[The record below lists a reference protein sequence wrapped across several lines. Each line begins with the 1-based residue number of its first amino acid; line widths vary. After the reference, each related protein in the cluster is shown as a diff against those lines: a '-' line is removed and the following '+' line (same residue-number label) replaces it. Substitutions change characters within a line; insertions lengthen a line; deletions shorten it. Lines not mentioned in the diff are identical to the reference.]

1 MRETVILKKT
11 IGLKKTAISKKA
23 VVQFAAVTSWLKR
36 RVWCLPFALCASAPA
51 VADYSQHPLAAEF
64 VDEMVQ
70 KHGFTAAEINAWLS
84 KAQKRQPIL
93 DSISRPAEKS
103 KTWKEYRPIFIV
115 PMRITNGVEFWNNNR
130 EALLRAQK
138 EYGVPPEII
147 VSIIGVETNYGK
159 NTGSWYVIDALS
171 TLAFDYPPR
180 APFFRSELVN
190 YFILTREQKH
200 DPLEFKG
207 SYAGAMGYGQFMP
220 SSYRNFAVDFNG
232 DGFTDIW
239 NNTTDAIG
247 SIANYFSKHG
257 WQAGEPVVVP
267 ATLKRAREKVIA
279 NDSFNKVVPP
289 ALTVGEWKSIGVVP
303 ARNAKI
309 ATGTPVISIEFEGVN
324 GLEYWMGLQ
333 NFYTIT
339 RYNRSPMYAMA
350 VYDLSVEIKSAM
362 NATAKQ

>member
-1 MRETVILKKT
+1 MSFPYRFAKKCLSVFT
-11 IGLKKTAISKKA
+11 GLSFSLVA
-23 VVQFAAVTSWLKR
+23 F
-36 RVWCLPFALCASAPA
+36 
-51 VADYSQHPLAAEF
+51 ADYSQHPLAGAF

-70 KHGFTAAEINAWLS
+70 QHGFSAEYVNQILS

-93 DSISRPAEKS
+93 DAIARPAEKS

-115 PMRITNGVEFWNNNR
+115 PMRITNGVAFWNEHR
-130 EALLRAQK
+130 TALARAEK
-138 EYGVPPEII
+138 EYGVPAEII

-200 DPLEFKG
+200 NPLEFKG

-220 SSYRNFAVDFNG
+220 SSYRNYAVDFSG

-239 NNTTDAIG
+239 NNPTDAIG
-247 SIANYFSKHG
+247 SVANYFKEHG
-257 WQAGEPVVVP
+257 WQTGKTVVVP
-267 ATLKRAREKVIA
+267 AKPNKPRATLLA
-279 NDSFNKVVPP
+279 NESFNKVVPP
-289 ALTVGEWKSIGVVP
+289 SMNVKDWKKIGIVP
-303 ARNAKI
+303 TRNI
-309 ATGTPVISIEFEGVN
+309 ASRTPVIVLEFDGAN
-324 GLEYWMGLQ
+324 GLEYWLGLQ

-350 VYDLSVEIKSAM
+350 VYDLSLEIKQAM
-362 NATAKQ
+362 NKVTKKTAGVSH

>member
-1 MRETVILKKT
+1 L
-11 IGLKKTAISKKA
+11 S
-23 VVQFAAVTSWLKR
+23 
-36 RVWCLPFALCASAPA
+36 FALSVFKKGVALFTLAGLSCSVA
-51 VADYSQHPLAAEF
+51 ADYRQHPLAAEF
-64 VDEMVQ
+64 VNEMVQ
-70 KHGFTAAEINAWLS
+70 QHGFTAAEVNQLLS

-93 DSISRPAEKS
+93 DAIARPAEKS

-115 PMRITNGVEFWNNNR
+115 PMRITNGVAFW
-130 EALLRAQK
+130 AAHRADLARAEK
-138 EYGVPPEII
+138 EYGVPAEII

-190 YFILTREQKH
+190 YLLLTREQKH
-200 DPLEFKG
+200 NPLEFKG

-239 NNTTDAIG
+239 NNPTDAIG
-247 SIANYFSKHG
+247 SVANYFKQHG
-257 WQAGEPVVVP
+257 WQKGKAVVVP
-267 ATLKRAREKVIA
+267 AKLTGARAPLLQNV
-279 NDSFNKVVPP
+279 SFNKVELPSIKISDWKKLGLAPNARVSASAP
-289 ALTVGEWKSIGVVP
+289 A
-303 ARNAKI
+303 I
-309 ATGTPVISIEFEGVN
+309 AIEFDGVH
-324 GLEYWMGLQ
+324 GLEYWLGLE

-350 VYDLSVEIKSAM
+350 VYDLSKEIKTAMHKTNRKSAGA
-362 NATAKQ
+362 NH

>member
-1 MRETVILKKT
+1 MLSFGYRVCKKCV
-11 IGLKKTAISKKA
+11 GFLAGVSLS
-23 VVQFAAVTSWLKR
+23 VG
-36 RVWCLPFALCASAPA
+36 A
-51 VADYSQHPLAAEF
+51 VADYSKHPLAAGF

-70 KHGFTAAEINAWLS
+70 QHGFTAEQINHWLS

-93 DSISRPAEKS
+93 DSIARPAEKS

-115 PMRITNGVEFWNNNR
+115 PMRVTNGISFWQENR
-130 EALLRAQK
+130 EALARAEK
-138 EYGVPPEII
+138 EYGVPAEII

-159 NTGSWYVIDALS
+159 NTGSWYVIDALA

-239 NNTTDAIG
+239 KNTTDAIG
-247 SIANYFSKHG
+247 SVANYFNKHG
-257 WQAGEPVVVP
+257 WQPGKSVVVP
-267 ATLKRAREKVIA
+267 AKLTAARATLLA
-279 NDSFNKVVPP
+279 NGEFNKVVPP
-289 ALTVGEWKSIGVVP
+289 HLNVSEWKKAGIAPRTQLASDFP
-303 ARNAKI
+303 AI
-309 ATGTPVISIEFEGVN
+309 AIEFDGVN
-324 GLEYWMGLQ
+324 GLEYWFGLQ

-350 VYDLSVEIKSAM
+350 VYDLSLDIKKAM
-362 NATAKQ
+362 AKSDNKIAGATP

>member
-1 MRETVILKKT
+1 MLSFCNRLTKT
-11 IGLKKTAISKKA
+11 CLGAVAGMGISM
-23 VVQFAAVTSWLKR
+23 FAA
-36 RVWCLPFALCASAPA
+36 
-51 VADYSQHPLAAEF
+51 ADYSQHPLAAGF

-70 KHGFTAAEINAWLS
+70 KHGFTAAEINEVLS

-93 DSISRPAEKS
+93 DSIARPAEKS

-115 PMRITNGVEFWNNNR
+115 PMRITNGIAFWNEHR
-130 EALLRAQK
+130 AALARAEK
-138 EYGVPPEII
+138 EYGVPAEII

-159 NTGSWYVIDALS
+159 NTGSWYVIDALT

-180 APFFRSELVN
+180 APFFRAELVN

-200 DPLEFKG
+200 NPLEFKG

-239 NNTTDAIG
+239 NNPTDAIG
-247 SIANYFSKHG
+247 SVANYFKQHG
-257 WQAGEPVVVP
+257 WQSGKAVVVP
-267 ATLKRAREKVIA
+267 AKLTQPRDTVLTNAA
-279 NDSFNKVVPP
+279 FNQVVPP
-289 ALTVGEWKSIGVVP
+289 TIKISEWKKAGVVP
-303 ARNAKI
+303 AKAPAKNVARGLPAI
-309 ATGTPVISIEFEGVN
+309 AIEFDGAN
-324 GLEYWMGLQ
+324 GLEYWFGLQ

-350 VYDLSVEIKSAM
+350 VYDLSLEIKKAM
-362 NATAKQ
+362 NTAGSKSAGATH

>member
-1 MRETVILKKT
+1 MLSFCHSFSKHCLGVIA
-11 IGLKKTAISKKA
+11 GLSFSF
-23 VVQFAAVTSWLKR
+23 VAA
-36 RVWCLPFALCASAPA
+36 
-51 VADYSQHPLAAEF
+51 ADYSQHPLAGAF

-70 KHGFTAAEINAWLS
+70 QHGFSAEYVNQILS

-93 DSISRPAEKS
+93 DAIARPAEKS

-115 PMRITNGVEFWNNNR
+115 PMRITNGVAFWN
-130 EALLRAQK
+130 EHRAVLARAEK
-138 EYGVPPEII
+138 EYGVPAEII
-147 VSIIGVETNYGK
+147 VAIIGVETNYGK

-200 DPLEFKG
+200 NPLEFKG

-220 SSYRNFAVDFNG
+220 SSYRNYAVDFSG

-239 NNTTDAIG
+239 NNPTDAIG
-247 SIANYFSKHG
+247 SVANYFKRHG
-257 WQAGEPVVVP
+257 WQTGKPVVVP
-267 ATLKRAREKVIA
+267 AKLTKSRATLLANESFNTVVQPTMNVSDWKKNGVAPTKNIA
-279 NDSFNKVVPP
+279 N
-289 ALTVGEWKSIGVVP
+289 
-303 ARNAKI
+303 R
-309 ATGTPVISIEFEGVN
+309 TPVIAIEFDGVN
-324 GLEYWMGLQ
+324 GLEYWLGLQ

-350 VYDLSVEIKSAM
+350 VYDLSLEIKQAM
-362 NATAKQ
+362 QKNTKKIAGAVH

>member
-1 MRETVILKKT
+1 MLSFGNRF
-11 IGLKKTAISKKA
+11 SKKCLGIVA
-23 VVQFAAVTSWLKR
+23 GLGISMLAA
-36 RVWCLPFALCASAPA
+36 
-51 VADYSQHPLAAEF
+51 ADYSQHPLAAGF

-70 KHGFTAAEINAWLS
+70 KHGFTAAEINQVLS

-93 DSISRPAEKS
+93 DAIARPAEKS

-115 PMRITNGVEFWNNNR
+115 PMRITNGVAFWNEHR
-130 EALLRAQK
+130 AALARAEK
-138 EYGVPPEII
+138 EYGVPAEII

-159 NTGSWYVIDALS
+159 NTGSWYVIDALT

-200 DPLEFKG
+200 NPLEFKG

-220 SSYRNFAVDFNG
+220 SSYRNFAVDFSG

-239 NNTTDAIG
+239 NNPTDAIG
-247 SIANYFSKHG
+247 SVANYFKQHG
-257 WQAGEPVVVP
+257 WQSGKAVVAAAKLTKP
-267 ATLKRAREKVIA
+267 RDTLLTNAA
-279 NDSFNKVVPP
+279 FNQVVPP
-289 ALTVGEWKSIGVVP
+289 TVNISEWKKAGIVP
-303 ARNAKI
+303 VKGI
-309 ATGTPVISIEFEGVN
+309 ASRTPAIAIEFDGAN
-324 GLEYWMGLQ
+324 GLEYWFGLQ

-350 VYDLSVEIKSAM
+350 VYDLSLEIKQAMKKAGNKSAGAS
-362 NATAKQ
+362 N

>member
-1 MRETVILKKT
+1 MLSFRRSLSEKCLSVLA
-11 IGLKKTAISKKA
+11 GLSFSL
-23 VVQFAAVTSWLKR
+23 VAA
-36 RVWCLPFALCASAPA
+36 
-51 VADYSQHPLAAEF
+51 ADYSTHPLAAGF

-70 KHGFTAAEINAWLS
+70 QHGFTAEEINQLLS

-93 DSISRPAEKS
+93 DAIARPAEKS

-115 PMRITNGVEFWNNNR
+115 PMRITNGVAFWNEHR
-130 EALLRAQK
+130 AALTRAEK
-138 EYGVPPEII
+138 EYGVPAEII

-190 YFILTREQKH
+190 YFLLTREQKH
-200 DPLEFKG
+200 NPLEFKG

-220 SSYRNFAVDFNG
+220 SSYRNFAVDFSG

-239 NNTTDAIG
+239 NNPTDAIG
-247 SIANYFSKHG
+247 SVANYFKKHG
-257 WQAGEPVVVP
+257 WQTGKAVVVP
-267 ATLKRAREKVIA
+267 AKLTKSRDILLA
-279 NDSFNKVVPP
+279 NESFNKVIPPSIKVITWKKAGIVPTGK
-289 ALTVGEWKSIGVVP
+289 L
-303 ARNAKI
+303 ARNTPAI
-309 ATGTPVISIEFEGVN
+309 AIEFDGIN
-324 GLEYWMGLQ
+324 GWEYWFGLQ

-350 VYDLSVEIKSAM
+350 VYDLSLDLKQAMRNADKKSVG
-362 NATAKQ
+362 TAH